1 MAIYSW
7 FSHWK
12 WWFSIVMLVYQRVT
26 PHFYV
31 SAKSHLKAMKPAK
44 VKWLS
49 TSSRGLLPKSEVS
62 TAAVCSAKEQHTS
75 LNKSKFPHI
84 DNHEMYI
91 RHVASLYLY
100 ILHTQSCSEW
110 HPIICMCIIYI
121 YIFKKNNQPRL
132 WAIDVASLPVLAS
145 RTIQDYRDMWVK
157 NPKHHLVHPKS
168 PKRQVLTMAPM
179 RVYASAKTR
188 CPCRSVQSNM
198 H

>member
-121 YIFKKNNQPRL
+121 YIFKKKQPAQIMSHWCCQFACSRL
-132 WAIDVASLPVLAS
+132 
-145 RTIQDYRDMWVK
+145 QDYRDRWVK

>member
-1 MAIYSW
+1 
-7 FSHWK
+7 
-12 WWFSIVMLVYQRVT
+12 MLVYQRVT

-121 YIFKKNNQPRL
+121 YIYLKKTTSPDYEPL
-132 WAIDVASLPVLAS
+132 MLPVCLFSPPGQS
-145 RTIQDYRDMWVK
+145 RTIVTGGSKIQSTTWCT
-157 NPKHHLVHPKS
+157 PS
-168 PKRQVLTMAPM
+168 PR
-179 RVYASAKTR
+179 SDR
-188 CPCRSVQSNM
+188 C
-198 H
+198 